1 MLQAVIVASANQDS
15 DQYVNAGV
23 NIGATLLW
31 VVTKKLETLITTAAH
46 PSEGEVTGLPDSL
59 DQGQSAVVTAT
70 IATVQPSADISFS
83 MFNPLGFDDVL
94 DIGKPEIEIGSSFAC
109 SQTKLWKPEMRKSL
123 SGKSVGY
130 VEYNLPSAINT
141 DTARDVTKSENK
153 IQIKFPLTAMKGVDT
168 PGQYVFSVALSVG
181 IDDVITV
188 TQDVIITQSVHSPTV
203 GSGEISL
210 GQPKLLG
217 TAYAGG
223 TAAFQIDVTVPA
235 GKSFELKTSGSVSNS
250 QIEPSG
256 LAIISPGVCSGFLQE
271 AIFDNSLAS
280 NFGIVTNAD
289 SSLSTIELMVVMA
302 LTDAASGQISEVITI
317 DGVSA
322 TMTGTI
328 SPAPAAVED
337 IVGIASQLGI
347 IDVEMSE
354 SNLAARGTNN
364 SIMPGFAVGI
374 RSEVILPASVLNR
387 PLTLEAFQES
397 EQVDHIRLCR
407 VEVEHV
413 GLGHSCTIPFKDPS
427 FVETHTTFS
436 KSIDTMKYV
445 DSVSLS
451 AGNSCPVS
459 DPKVN
464 ASLVFSF
471 YYEIPLED
479 KESVP
484 DWTDFVL
491 GGGLYVDKTVLW
503 TTNTKVYKIAPT
515 TYTGMEAWD
524 DSQTLI
530 QPYMTARI
538 VNTNASQAGLAIR
551 FVIKTNKFTRGKISL
566 ALTPQPD
573 EEQLDAKTSVICSVR
588 VVRIG
593 KNFGCTKSPEEY
605 TRNHVWSDRGR
616 GGKTTYFEVGN
627 IMNYG
632 TKDLQSNMYAD
643 DDSIELLA
651 FIRKLAAP
659 STPIE
664 ISATLNGQQKT
675 ISYLNDQAM
684 VGPDVGM
691 NNGFYPVAVN
701 FEFITFKADET
712 LSSAPLHAAKTIV
725 MEVTYPE
732 KWNTL
737 RIWFRSNDAD
747 FAEKITM
754 CSLQVT
760 KVGKNLPCLSNTKNL
775 TGLLPR
781 FKFTDKV
788 WPEPYTFNKDGWDG
802 MAINIDICHFEYS
815 RDPEENKFQ
824 VEFTF
829 KPTKK
834 AKDGDVINIVG
845 EVKSTY
851 GALTTSK
858 TQSITL
864 SNSVL
869 PSNILISKSSF
880 PKVMENTTTA
890 TVEYD
895 DHTDGKHCYSLFII
909 KAPIIIL

>member
-1 MLQAVIVASANQDS
+1 MIVDSNNQDS

-23 NIGATLLW
+23 HYGGALLW
-31 VVTKKLETLITTAAH
+31 VVTKKLETLISNTAH

-83 MFNPLGFDDVL
+83 IFNPLGFDDIF
-94 DIGKPEIEIGSSFAC
+94 DIGKPEIEIGSSFGC
-109 SQTKLWKPEMRKSL
+109 SETKLWKPEMRKSL
-123 SGKSVGY
+123 SGNSVGY
-130 VEYNLPSAINT
+130 VDYNLPSAINT
-141 DTARDVTKSENK
+141 DSARDVNKVENK
-153 IQIKFPLTAMKGVDT
+153 IQIKFSLTAMKGVDI
-168 PGQYVFSVALSVG
+168 PGQYVFSVALKVG

-188 TQDVIITQSVHSPTV
+188 TQDIIITESVHSPTV

-217 TAYAGG
+217 KAYAGG

-235 GKSFELKTSGSVSNS
+235 GKSFELKTSGSVTNG

-256 LAIISPGVCSGFLQE
+256 LAILSTGVCSGFLQQ

-289 SSLSTIELMVVMA
+289 SSPSIIEVMVVMT
-302 LTDAASGQISEVITI
+302 LTDAATGQISEAITI

-328 SPAPAAVED
+328 SPAPAEVEG
-337 IVGIASQLGI
+337 IVGTATGLGI
-347 IDVEMSE
+347 IEDEDE
-354 SNLAARGTNN
+354 RQGTNKT
-364 SIMPGFAVGI
+364 IMPGYAVGI
-374 RSEVILPASVLNR
+374 RSEVNLPASVLNR
-387 PLTLEAFQES
+387 PLTLGAFQES
-397 EQVDHIRLCR
+397 EQVDYIRLCR

-413 GLGHSCTIPFKDPS
+413 GLGHPCTIPFKDPS
-427 FVETHTTFS
+427 FAETHTTLS
-436 KSIDTMKYV
+436 KSVDTMKYE
-445 DSVSLS
+445 DTVSLS
-451 AGNSCPVS
+451 AGNSCPVGVPN

-471 YYEIPLED
+471 YYDIPIED
-479 KESVP
+479 KGSVD

-491 GGGLYVDKTVLW
+491 GGGLYVDKTALW

-515 TYTGMEAWD
+515 TFTGMEAWD

-538 VNTNASQAGLAIR
+538 INKNAAQAGLAIR
-551 FVIKTNKFTRGKISL
+551 FVIKINKFTRGNISF
-566 ALTPQPD
+566 ALKAQPD
-573 EEQLDAKTSVICSVR
+573 EDDIDAKTSVICSLR

-605 TRNHVWSDRGR
+605 TRSHVWSKDGHA
-616 GGKTTYFEVGN
+616 GETTYLEVGN

-632 TKDLQSNMYAD
+632 AKDLQSNMYAD

-651 FIRKLAAP
+651 FFRKLGSP

-675 ISYLNDQAM
+675 ISYLNDQAL
-684 VGPDVGM
+684 VGPTPGATT
-691 NNGFYPVAVN
+691 GHYPEAVN
-701 FEFITFKADET
+701 FELITIKADET
-712 LSSAPLHAAKTIV
+712 LSRAPLHAAKTIV

-732 KWNTL
+732 KWNIL

-747 FAEKITM
+747 FTEKITM

-760 KVGKNLPCLSNTKNL
+760 KVGKNLPCLSYAQHLMAIQPKY
-775 TGLLPR
+775 
-781 FKFTDKV
+781 KYTDKV
-788 WPEPYTFNKDGWDG
+788 APESYITLDWDGWNG
-802 MAINIDICHFEYS
+802 MAMDIDICHFEYS

-834 AKDGDVINIVG
+834 AKDGDIINIVG
-845 EVKSTY
+845 EVKTTF
-851 GALTTSK
+851 GAKTTSK

-869 PSNILISKSSF
+869 PSNILISKSIF
-880 PKVMENTTTA
+880 PKVMENTTAA
-890 TVEYD
+890 TLEYD
-895 DHTDGKHCYSLFII
+895 DITDGKRCYSLC
-909 KAPIIIL
+909 LL